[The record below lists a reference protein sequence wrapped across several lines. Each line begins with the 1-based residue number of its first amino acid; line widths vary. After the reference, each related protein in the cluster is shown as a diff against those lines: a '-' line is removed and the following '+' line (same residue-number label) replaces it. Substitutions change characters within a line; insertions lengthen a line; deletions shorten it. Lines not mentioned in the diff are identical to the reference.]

1 MSRTGTLCDRTT
13 STVGIILL
21 CDRVN
26 DRQITMLIQLFSS
39 FRNTQVLRHRNKCTK
54 VYIYHR
60 IKAIALFPIAVK
72 LPKESTSSLSAKEKV
87 VKAVLMTAAG
97 NPEVLQVQEIPNPGI
112 PPGETELLVR
122 LMAAGVNPIDTK
134 LRKRGTFYPDNMPAI
149 LGCDGAGVVEAVG
162 AAVQRFRVGDEV
174 YFCNGGLGA
183 HQGNYAE
190 FTVVDER
197 FVARKPASVSFA
209 EAAAAPLVLITA
221 WEALYER
228 GRLEPGEKVLIHAG
242 AGGVGHVAIQLAKLK
257 GADVCTTVS
266 SQEKANF
273 VKQLGADEV
282 IFYKQTDFV
291 QAALDWTGGEGV
303 DLAFDTVGGETF
315 HKTFPAVRV
324 YGDIVTI
331 LEPDA
336 NTVWKTA
343 RNRNLRIGL
352 ELMLTPMV
360 QKMVSAQQHHA
371 EILEQSATWIDEGK
385 LKIHVSQKFSLAE
398 AAKAHQLLET
408 GSVTGKIVLLIN
420 DE

>member
-1 MSRTGTLCDRTT
+1 M
-13 STVGIILL
+13 
-21 CDRVN
+21 
-26 DRQITMLIQLFSS
+26 
-39 FRNTQVLRHRNKCTK
+39 
-54 VYIYHR
+54 
-60 IKAIALFPIAVK
+60 
-72 LPKESTSSLSAKEKV
+72 
-87 VKAVLMTAAG
+87 KAVLMTAPG
-97 NPEVLQVQEIPNPGI
+97 NPEVLQLQDVTNPGV
-112 PPGETELLVR
+112 PVGETELLVR
-122 LMAAGVNPIDTK
+122 LRAAGVNPIDTK
-134 LRKRGTFYPDNMPAI
+134 LRKRGTFYPDQMPAI
-149 LGCDGAGVVEAVG
+149 LGCDGAGIVEAVG
-162 AAVQRFRVGDEV
+162 AGVKKFRVGDEV

-190 FTVVDER
+190 YTTVDER
-197 FVARKPASVSFA
+197 FAAHKPTSVSFA

-257 GADVCTTVS
+257 GANVCTTVS

-273 VKQLGADEV
+273 VKQLGADYP
-282 IFYKQTDFV
+282 ILYKQTDFV

-315 HKTFPAVRV
+315 HKTFPAVRI

-352 ELMLTPMV
+352 ELMLTPML
-360 QKMVSAQQHHA
+360 QGILEAQQHHA
-371 EILEQSATWIDEGK
+371 DILAECAKYIDAGK
-385 LKIHVSQKFSLAE
+385 LKIHVSQELPLAE
-398 AAKAHQLLET
+398 AAKAHQLIES
-408 GSVTGKIVLLIN
+408 GSTTGKIVLVI
-420 DE
+420 